1 MIYRLLILL
10 IFTGCSQNEIDVTEI
25 IKQGDLQTLL
35 THDDFD
41 LNTYRNIHGNSI
53 LILALKYEKHE
64 IVDYCISN
72 KIHLETPNEIGLTP
86 IHAAIMN
93 QDRRH
98 IDRLLEIEELD
109 INNNSFM
116 GASPLYLSI
125 RRGDIET
132 VQKLLLKKNLDI
144 KSISP
149 NEKYSALIFASK
161 TGELEIV
168 EILVE
173 NGADLNYKDINGQ
186 TAIDHARENNHTEI
200 VTFLKKTIL
209 PQKTKKS
216 LKD

>member
-1 MIYRLLILL
+1 MIYRLLIVL
-10 IFTGCSQNEIDVTEI
+10 IFIGCNQNSIDVTEI
-25 IKQGDLQTLL
+25 IKQGELQTLL
-35 THDDFD
+35 KHDDFD
-41 LNTYRNIHGNSI
+41 ISMYKDEDSNSV
-53 LILALKYEKHE
+53 LVLALKYDQDE
-64 IVDYCISN
+64 IIDYCISN
-72 KIHLETPNEIGLTP
+72 RIHLNTPNIVGIAP
-86 IHAAIMN
+86 IHGAIMN

-116 GASPLYLSI
+116 GTSPLYLSI
-125 RRGDIET
+125 HRGDIET
-132 VQKLLLKKNLDI
+132 VKKLLLKKNLDI

-168 EILVE
+168 KILVK

-186 TAIDHARENNHTEI
+186 TAIDHARENNHIEI
-200 VTFLKKTIL
+200 VTFLEKTLL

>member
-10 IFTGCSQNEIDVTEI
+10 ILTGCSQNEIDVTKI

-35 THDDFD
+35 NYDDFD
-41 LNTYRNIHGNSI
+41 ITTYKDKDSNSV
-53 LILALKYEKHE
+53 LVLAFEYEQDE

-72 KIHLETPNEIGLTP
+72 KIHLNTPNIIGIAP

-98 IDRLLEIEELD
+98 IDRLLEIKELD

-116 GASPLYLSI
+116 GTSPLYLSI
-125 RRGDIET
+125 HRGDIET
-132 VQKLLLKKNLDI
+132 VKKLLLKKNLDI

-168 EILVE
+168 KILVE
-173 NGADLNYKDINGQ
+173 HGADLHYKDINGQ

-200 VTFLKKTIL
+200 MTFLEKITGTSI
-209 PQKTKKS
+209 
-216 LKD
+216 